1 MAAGAS
7 GASAPA
13 REGAHAI
20 QQRGERLAAVL
31 PPLLVRAER
40 VAATVA
46 QGVHG
51 RRRVGT
57 GDTFWQFRR
66 YEFGDPTQR
75 IDWRRSA
82 KSDAL
87 FIRETEWEA
96 AASVWLWCDVSP
108 SMAYRS
114 SPRLPEKGDRAALLL
129 LALTALLVRGDEHVA
144 LLGAG
149 LPPRP
154 GRPALNRLALIL
166 ERWRQKLDAAPAG
179 SLPGYEILPRHGQLV
194 LIGDLLAPLEETD
207 ALVRRFAGH
216 GVKGHLVQVLDPAE
230 ETLPFAGRNRF
241 EGLEGEG
248 EVLIRRTEAV
258 RGAYVDRL
266 AAHRDGLHAIARAVG
281 WDFVVHRT
289 DRPPE
294 QALLALYAT
303 LSASW
308 DGI

>member
-1 MAAGAS
+1 MGAAAASQGA
-7 GASAPA
+7 GDP
-13 REGAHAI
+13 
-20 QQRGERLAAVL
+20 QQRAERLAAVL
-31 PPLLVRAER
+31 PPLLVQAER

-51 RRRVGT
+51 RRRVGS

-66 YEFGDPTQR
+66 YEFGDPPQR

-82 KSDAL
+82 KSDAV
-87 FIRETEWEA
+87 FVRETEWEA
-96 AASVWLWCDVSP
+96 AASVWLWCDGSP

-114 SPRLPEKGDRAALLL
+114 RPELTEKGERAILLM
-129 LALTALLVRGDEHVA
+129 LALAALLVRGDEHVA
-144 LLGAG
+144 LLGSG

-154 GRPALNRLALIL
+154 GRAALNRIALIL
-166 ERWRQKLDAAPAG
+166 ERRRAGLDRVAAT
-179 SLPGYEILPRHGQLV
+179 SLPAYELVPRHAQLV
-194 LIGDLLAPLEETD
+194 IAGDLLAPLGEVD
-207 ALVRRFAGH
+207 ALVRRFAAR

-248 EVLIRRTEAV
+248 EVLIRRVEAV
-258 RGAYVDRL
+258 REAYVGRL
-266 AAHRDGLHAIARAVG
+266 SAHRQGLAAIARAVG
-281 WDFVVHRT
+281 WDYVAHRT

-294 QALLALYAT
+294 SALLALYVL

-308 DGI
+308 DEL